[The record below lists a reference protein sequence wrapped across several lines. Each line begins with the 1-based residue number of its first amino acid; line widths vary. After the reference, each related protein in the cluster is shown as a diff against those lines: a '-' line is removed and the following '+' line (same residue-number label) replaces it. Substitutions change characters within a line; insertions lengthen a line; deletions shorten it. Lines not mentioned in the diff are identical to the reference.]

1 MQGRMDTPNPGRY
14 TSIGYRNANLL
25 MNVDGMSFSKNY
37 GGDASGDL
45 SRETLVAQSRQ
56 FYRDNGLYAGVINRP
71 VSYIVGDGL
80 KLQARSGDDKWNKQC
95 EEVWTDFMRSPDVT
109 GTLDG
114 CQFQNMIVRERFIT
128 GDIFGLMVKA
138 PGDDQTRIQL
148 FESEQCIPNY
158 LYHDNGVMLNK
169 YNRPTNYNLV
179 GYETNG
185 MQYAPRTGGTL
196 QNSKFVFHSFNKDR
210 PSSSRGVPILQ
221 SVFPMLHRITD
232 ICDAEAIARQMLSH
246 LAIAINRSSDTRAG
260 AEAYGG
266 STADANDSAFRIQE
280 YDYASVFYGGPGESI
295 QGIDRNIPGSNF
307 EANMR
312 MFIRMVGL
320 PVGCPLEV
328 VLLDWTKSNFSQS
341 KAVLQQMFQN
351 FKDHQKELK
360 KVLTFIYVRKINEW
374 ITQGRLPLIPTA
386 LQHEWIT
393 PAFPWLDE
401 DKEIKAQSQKIEYC
415 LSSHSEVC
423 KEMGKEQPEVVAQ
436 RRTEIENAIIIANEI
451 EEAHDVKV
459 PWQYFAGLN
468 AQNAHLLEPKP
479 EPETEEP
486 ENGSDSDTDDSTGS
500 TAPIDGAEPMD
511 TDSDAD

>member
-1 MQGRMDTPNPGRY
+1 MMRGRMDNPNPGRY
-14 TSIGYRNANLL
+14 TSIGYRNATLL
-25 MNVDGMSFSKNY
+25 TNVDGMSFSANF

-80 KLQARSGDDKWNKQC
+80 KLQARSGDENWNAQC
-95 EEVWTDFMRSPDVT
+95 EELWTDFMHAPDVT

-114 CQFQNMIVRERFIT
+114 CQFQNMVVRERFIT
-128 GDIFGLMVKA
+128 GDIFGLMVRA
-138 PGDDQTRIQL
+138 PGDDQVRIQL
-148 FESEQCIPNY
+148 FESEQCIPMHRY
-158 LYHDNGVMLNK
+158 RDNGVVLNK
-169 YNRPTNYNLV
+169 HNRPTDYNLI
-179 GYETNG
+179 GYERNG
-185 MQYAPRTGGTL
+185 TQYAQRTGGTL
-196 QNSKFVFHSFNKDR
+196 QNAKYVFHSFNKDR
-210 PSSSRGVPILQ
+210 PSSSRGVPLLQ

-232 ICDAEAIARQMLSH
+232 ICDAEAIARQMLAH

-260 AEAYGG
+260 AEAYGK
-266 STADANDSAFRIQE
+266 STAANDTAFRIQE
-280 YDYASVFYGGPGESI
+280 YDYASVFYGGPGEEI
-295 QGIDRNIPGSNF
+295 KAIDRNIPGSNF

-360 KVLTFIYVRKINEW
+360 KVLTFIYVRKVNEW
-374 ITQGRLPLIPTA
+374 ITQGRLSLIATA
-386 LQHEWIT
+386 LHHEWIT

-401 DKEIKAQSQKIEYC
+401 EKEIKAQSQKIEYC

-423 KEMGKEQPEVVAQ
+423 KEMGKERPEVVAQ
-436 RRTEIENAIIIANEI
+436 RAAEIEQAIQISNGLQEKYG
-451 EEAHDVKV
+451 VSV
-459 PWQYFAGLN
+459 PWQHFAGLN
-468 AQNAHLLEPKP
+468 AQSAHLMNP
-479 EPETEEP
+479 EPNEESDDG
-486 ENGSDSDTDDSTGS
+486 NDSDTDDSTGDTTS
-500 TAPIDGAEPMD
+500 VDGAEPVD
-511 TDSDAD
+511 TDTKND